1 MKKFILYLFLGIILI
16 GCGAKKQYVKG
27 NYDAA
32 IRKAVTKLRKNPDH
46 LKTLT
51 ILEDAFLV
59 AQNTDISK
67 IELLKREGA
76 PENWDQIFRH
86 YKQIKT
92 RQDLVSSKQ
101 KAAEFYY
108 ANGQQLLANNNRRD
122 ARMAYDEFM
131 KVKGFYQNFK
141 DVDQLLDQSREKGTA
156 YVLFKMENNTGMI
169 MPSGFEQEILKI
181 SLARLN
187 DTWTQ
192 FHTTEKEGNNYH
204 YYLKFNMSGM
214 AISPEQMK
222 EVHYVESDTIQDG
235 WDYVKD
241 ENGNVMK
248 DSLGNDIKTKKFIKV
263 SCNIVETQQFKTATV
278 SGNLDFFNI
287 ETQQLIQTVPV
298 RSDATF
304 EHYSAKANGDLRALS
319 AQTKQKIKSRPAPFP
334 SDEQLI
340 MMGTTELKES
350 LKRIITQNKRAIN

>member
-1 MKKFILYLFLGIILI
+1 MREWSKANEALLI
-16 GCGAKKQYVKG
+16 FDEIQAGFGRTGKMFAYEH
-27 NYDAA
+27 YD
-32 IRKAVTKLRKNPDH
+32 V
-46 LKTLT
+46 
-51 ILEDAFLV
+51 DA
-59 AQNTDISK
+59 
-67 IELLKREGA
+67 
-76 PENWDQIFRH
+76 
-86 YKQIKT
+86 
-92 RQDLVSSKQ
+92 DLVSSKQ